1 MPGGCLEGVWRVS
14 NEVKIGQF
22 MSRSIQPVHV
32 KDLSF
37 ENLAS
42 SSLEYGVVS
51 IAQLVSS
58 SVALLAKL
66 VIMYFPKTYLL
77 TPIIFSHSS
86 SVPTYL
92 TCK

>member
-1 MPGGCLEGVWRVS
+1 MYLKGMSGQ
-14 NEVKIGQF
+14 VKIGQL
-22 MSRSIQPVHV
+22 MSGSIQSVHV

-37 ENLAS
+37 ENLTS
-42 SSLEYGVVS
+42 SSLQFGVVS
-51 IAQLVSS
+51 LAQLVSS
-58 SVALLAKL
+58 SVTLLAKH

-77 TPIIFSHSS
+77 NPIIFSHSS